1 MGYHLGRSVGVFVAA
16 CLLMAAGC
24 KAKSEGAGVQKAA
37 TAKAVE
43 GEQKPAG
50 PRRGG
55 NVRLPSNEP
64 RDLIPALQTRFD
76 RATPLIFEGLVG
88 LDATFGLKPRLAESW
103 DIAPDNRTI
112 TFRLRKGVTWHD
124 GKPFTSKDVKF
135 TYRVIDGAERQTV
148 WKAYF
153 SQVETV
159 ETPDD
164 HTVVVNYKEPYALGL
179 VSWTV
184 GIMPAHV
191 YDDDPARVDAPD
203 VKQGIG
209 TGPFEFSRWEKGERI
224 VLDANTE
231 YWGGPPFLDHVE
243 LLLNVPAGR
252 RLELLE
258 AGKLD
263 FVEITDVLQWSQEV
277 HTPDFRDRF
286 DVATEVENRLNMIA
300 WNEQREPFDRAAVR
314 RAVAHALDRRRV
326 IQEVLV
332 GQARLMSAPFF
343 PNMPGLNPAVAP
355 LPFDL
360 SRSVRLLDDAGL
372 RAKEGGERFEI
383 ELIARDAT
391 RDSQTDE
398 MLAIFRKD
406 LRAIGV
412 DLKVVFLDTQSFF
425 DRILLREFDAAL
437 LGWLPDIAD
446 PDPYALLH
454 SSQINAGVN
463 FAGYANPEV
472 DALLDEARRRTDM
485 DARTGLYEKVH
496 ALIQR
501 DAPYTVLYAPYGQYA
516 WSRNLRGV
524 NPRDIGTQPRF
535 PGVSR
540 WWVDPVAR

>member
-1 MGYHLGRSVGVFVAA
+1 MGYHLGRTIGAA
-16 CLLMAAGC
+16 LAVCALLGTGC
-24 KAKSEGAGVQKAA
+24 KNQGSKETGKPTAKTVETEA
-37 TAKAVE
+37 TATTR
-43 GEQKPAG
+43 G

-64 RDLIPALQTRFD
+64 RDLVPALQTRFD
-76 RATPLIFEGLVG
+76 RATPLIYEGLVG
-88 LDATFGLKPRLAESW
+88 LDASYGLKPRLAESW
-103 DIAPDNRTI
+103 DIAPDNK
-112 TFRLRKGVTWHD
+112 TFTFTLRKGVTWHD
-124 GKPFTSKDVKF
+124 GTPFTSKDVDF
-135 TYRVIDGAERQTV
+135 TYRVIENAERQTV

-153 SQVETV
+153 NPVDTV
-159 ETPDD
+159 ATPDE
-164 HTVVVNYKEPYALGL
+164 HTVVVRYKEPYALGL

-184 GIMPAHV
+184 GIMPSHV
-191 YDDDPARVDAPD
+191 YDDDPAKVLSPD

-252 RLELLE
+252 RLEMLE

-263 FVEITDVLQWSQEV
+263 FVEITDVVQWSQEV
-277 HTPDFRDRF
+277 HTPEFRDRF
-286 DVATEVENRLNMIA
+286 EVATEVENRLNLMA
-300 WNEQREPFDRAAVR
+300 WNQQREPFDKAEVR
-314 RAVAHALDRRRV
+314 RALTHALDRRRV

-332 GQARLMSAPFF
+332 GQARLLSAPFF
-343 PNMPGLNPAVAP
+343 PNMPGLNPSVAP

-372 RAKEGGERFEI
+372 TAKAGGERFEV
-383 ELIARDAT
+383 ELIARDAQ
-391 RDSQTDE
+391 RNSQTDE

-425 DRILLREFDAAL
+425 DRILLREFDAAM

-463 FAGYANPEV
+463 FAGYANEEV
-472 DALLDEARRRTDM
+472 DRLLDEARQRTDIN
-485 DARTGLYEKVH
+485 ARTALYEKVH
-496 ALIQR
+496 ALVQR
-501 DAPYTVLYAPYGQYA
+501 DAPYAVLYAPYGQYA
-516 WSRNLRGV
+516 WSRSLRGV

-540 WWVDPVAR
+540 WWVDPRAR